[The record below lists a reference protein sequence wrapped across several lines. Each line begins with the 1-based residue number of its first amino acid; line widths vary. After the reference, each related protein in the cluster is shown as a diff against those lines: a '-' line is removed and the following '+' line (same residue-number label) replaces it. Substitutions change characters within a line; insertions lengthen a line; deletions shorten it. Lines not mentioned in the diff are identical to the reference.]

1 MGLKDKEKKRL
12 LGEILIDRGII
23 NSNQLQEALEVQKK
37 EGGLLGDILVKL
49 GLAKEE
55 DIAQAIAIEYGLPYL
70 PLDNYEI
77 PREVVKFTSKEFAM
91 KYCLIPIDKVGNILS
106 VAIANPLESSVI
118 EELKK
123 LTQLDIQIFISTAS
137 QIRRMINVCY

>member
-23 NSNQLQEALEVQKK
+23 NYHQLQEALEVQNK

-77 PREVVKFTSKEFAM
+77 PKEVVKFTSKDLAM

-106 VAIANPLESSVI
+106 VVMANPLESNVI
-118 EELKK
+118 EELKR
-123 LTQLDIQIFISTAS
+123 LTQLDIQLFISTAS
-137 QIRRMINVCY
+137 QIRRMIDSCY